1 MEENKFIDID
11 KIIKSKNATLY
22 KIIPRFLINY
32 LKRITHQNEINGVIN
47 RNRDYYDYVF
57 ARRLIQEF
65 NLKINIAGE
74 ENIKNTKRPIIA
86 SNHPL
91 GGLDG
96 IALLA
101 YNGYYHGAKA
111 VSNDLLMNI
120 ENLKN
125 LFLPINKHGKNA
137 KSYIAVLNESFD
149 SDEAVIFFP
158 AGLVSRK
165 KKGVIKD
172 LEWKKTF
179 VQRAKKHKRDVIPTF
194 IDGHNSHFFYNLA
207 NFRKKLGIKANIEML
222 YLVDEMY
229 KQKNSKITITY
240 GKPIPYFV
248 FDNSKNDQQWAQD
261 IKEHVYELAEN
272 PDAVFD
278 PKGA

>member
-22 KIIPRFLINY
+22 KIMPRFIINY
-32 LKRITHQNEINGVIN
+32 LKRITHQQEVNDIIN
-47 RNRDYYDYVF
+47 RNRDIYDYAF
-57 ARRLIQEF
+57 ARKLIQEF
-65 NLKINIAGE
+65 NLTVNIVGE
-74 ENIKNTKRPIIA
+74 ENIKNTQRPIIA

-96 IALLA
+96 VALLA
-101 YNGYYHGAKA
+101 DIGHYHGAKA
-111 VSNDLLMNI
+111 VSNDLLMNV

-137 KSYIAVLNESFD
+137 KSYVMALNETFD
-149 SDEAVIFFP
+149 SDDAVIFFP

-194 IDGHNSHFFYNLA
+194 VDGYNSHFFYNLA
-207 NFRKKLGIKANIEML
+207 NFRQKMGLKANIEML

-229 KQKNSKITITY
+229 KHRNSTISITY
-240 GKPIPYFV
+240 GKPISYTV
-248 FDNSKNDQQWAQD
+248 FDKKNSDSKWAEQV
-261 IKEHVYELAEN
+261 KEFVYALKDKQEGNFTLH
-272 PDAVFD
+272 
-278 PKGA
+278 